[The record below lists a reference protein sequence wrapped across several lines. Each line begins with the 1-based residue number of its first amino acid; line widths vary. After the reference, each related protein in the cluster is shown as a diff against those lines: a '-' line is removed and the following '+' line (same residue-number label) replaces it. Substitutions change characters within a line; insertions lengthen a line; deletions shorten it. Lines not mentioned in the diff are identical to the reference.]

1 MSGDDGF
8 DTRWLGKSIPERHW
22 HFHRRLLER
31 YDIVLAPGEF
41 SAMLKDINTGR
52 APLVQRRSAK
62 SAVYLVRN
70 RRLLERYFVL
80 ITSGEIRTA
89 LPPSKALKRLRR
101 ISSKGE

>member
-1 MSGDDGF
+1 MIGGDGF
-8 DTRWLGKSIPERHW
+8 DARWLGKSIPERHW

-31 YDIVLAPGEF
+31 YGIVLAPGEY
-41 SAMLKDINTGR
+41 SEMLKDIRSGR

-70 RRLLERYFVL
+70 RRLYERFFVL
-80 ITSGEIRTA
+80 ITNGEVRTA

-101 ISSKGE
+101 QLPE